1 MRGHITKRGK
11 NSYTIVLSLGNDPA
25 TGKRKQHWESVKGT
39 KKEAEKRLSEL
50 LSQLDTGGF
59 VKPSKITL
67 GEYLERWLEDIR
79 PSLAPSTSQT
89 YQFFVNRHIK
99 PTLGQIPLTQLR
111 PEHLQ
116 HLYSDKLTTGL
127 GQRSVRYIHITLHKA
142 LKSAVK
148 LGMIARNLADAVN
161 PPRVQ
166 RPELRTWD
174 EDDIQTFLEYAK
186 DSPYYTLF
194 FTALYTGMRRSEL
207 LALRWGDIDFIM
219 GQVHVNRSLHYLKAG
234 EVEFRQPKTASGRRS
249 IALPASAILT
259 LTEHMEKQKL
269 ERAML
274 GIPLTDSGLVF
285 SSPEGKPLLPDT
297 VTHAWNNLVRRI
309 GLKPISLHSCRH
321 THASLLLKQ
330 GIHPKVVQER
340 LGHSSIHTTID
351 TYSHVAPGLQEAA
364 AKRFDELL
372 NHAPESE
379 PAQDFG

>member
-11 NSYTIVLSLGNDPA
+11 NSYTIVLSLGNDSV

-39 KKEAEKRLSEL
+39 KKDAEKRLSEL
-50 LSQLDTGGF
+50 ITQIDTGGF
-59 VKPSKITL
+59 VKPGKISL
-67 GEYLERWLEDIR
+67 GEYLERWLKDIW

-99 PTLGQIPLTQLR
+99 PALGQIPLTKLR

-142 LKSAVK
+142 LKNAVK
-148 LGMIARNLADAVN
+148 LGMIARNPADAVT

-186 DSPYYTLF
+186 DSLYYTLF

-234 EVEFRQPKTASGRRS
+234 EIEFRQPKTASGRRS

-269 ERAML
+269 DRAML
-274 GIPLTDSGLVF
+274 GKPLTDSDLVF
-285 SSPEGKPLLPDT
+285 SSLEGKPLLPDT
-297 VTHAWNNLVRRI
+297 VTHAWNNLVRRT
-309 GLKPISLHSCRH
+309 GLKPITLHSCRH

-340 LGHSSIHTTID
+340 LGHSSIQTTID

-364 AKRFDELL
+364 AKCFDELL
-372 NHAPESE
+372 NHTPENE
-379 PAQDFG
+379 PAQDFS